1 MAKKENRVKKREQER
16 EAAIKAREA
25 RFKKNGYISLGTIV
39 VCTVLMYV
47 VSAKLMGTV
56 LGKNLLIFLAVIV
69 GIAFVWS
76 VVNASIRMREM
87 KQDAEVPWQLPSKNL
102 HLPFLLQSKDGC
114 RNDLRSA
121 HLPPQTLP
129 QRRGQR

>member
-1 MAKKENRVKKREQER
+1 MAKKENRIKKREQER

-47 VSAKLMGTV
+47 VAAKLMGTV

-87 KQDAEVPWQLPSKNL
+87 KQEAEERDW
-102 HLPFLLQSKDGC
+102 
-114 RNDLRSA
+114 
-121 HLPPQTLP
+121 
-129 QRRGQR
+129 

>member
-1 MAKKENRVKKREQER
+1 MASKENKQKKREQER
-16 EAAIKAREA
+16 KEMIAAREA

-47 VSAKLMGTV
+47 VAAKLMGTV
-56 LGKNLLIFLAVIV
+56 LGINLLIFLAVIV

-87 KQDAEVPWQLPSKNL
+87 KQEAEERDW
-102 HLPFLLQSKDGC
+102 
-114 RNDLRSA
+114 
-121 HLPPQTLP
+121 
-129 QRRGQR
+129 